1 MLERLRRLLPP
12 PAEALEPGR
21 PDGWPAVEAA
31 LGTGLPSDFKAF
43 TELYGSG
50 KVDDFLY
57 LFNPFTQGPD
67 GNLLVERDRVL
78 AGYRQT
84 RARFPDRL
92 AWPPFPEEGGVLPLG
107 RTDNGDELY
116 WVTQGQP
123 GDWPVAL
130 LEARAALQELYPMP
144 VTAFLAALAANQLTP
159 ASSPAPYS
167 GVPATSSPPSPTR
180 DAMPPGG
187 WGERSGGGRLSP
199 PLVEPDQH
207 GHDRDRD
214 RHHRDPQRDQDVGG
228 QPEYAAVIL
237 GPDLLGGS
245 SWSLGAGSGAH
256 RGAEGAVWVGVPE
269 VGMDRLLLRG

>member
-12 PAEALEPGR
+12 PAEAQEPGR

-57 LFNPFTQGPD
+57 LFNPFTQRPD

-130 LEARAALQELYPMP
+130 LEARAALQELHPMP
-144 VTAFLAALAANQLTP
+144 VTAFLAALAANQLT
-159 ASSPAPYS
+159 SR
-167 GVPATSSPPSPTR
+167 VL
-180 DAMPPGG
+180 PG
-187 WGERSGGGRLSP
+187 
-199 PLVEPDQH
+199 
-207 GHDRDRD
+207 
-214 RHHRDPQRDQDVGG
+214 
-228 QPEYAAVIL
+228 
-237 GPDLLGGS
+237 DLLGRPS
-245 SWSLGAGSGAH
+245 H
-256 RGAEGAVWVGVPE
+256 QFTPFP
-269 VGMDRLLLRG
+269 DP

>member
-92 AWPPFPEEGGVLPLG
+92 AWPPFP
-107 RTDNGDELY
+107 
-116 WVTQGQP
+116 
-123 GDWPVAL
+123 
-130 LEARAALQELYPMP
+130 
-144 VTAFLAALAANQLTP
+144 
-159 ASSPAPYS
+159 
-167 GVPATSSPPSPTR
+167 
-180 DAMPPGG
+180 
-187 WGERSGGGRLSP
+187 
-199 PLVEPDQH
+199 
-207 GHDRDRD
+207 
-214 RHHRDPQRDQDVGG
+214 
-228 QPEYAAVIL
+228 
-237 GPDLLGGS
+237 
-245 SWSLGAGSGAH
+245 
-256 RGAEGAVWVGVPE
+256 
-269 VGMDRLLLRG
+269 